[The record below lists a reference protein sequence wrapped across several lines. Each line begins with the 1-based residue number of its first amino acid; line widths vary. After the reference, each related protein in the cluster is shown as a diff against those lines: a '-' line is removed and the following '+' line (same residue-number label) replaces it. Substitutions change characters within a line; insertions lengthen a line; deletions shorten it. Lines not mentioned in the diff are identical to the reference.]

1 MTKTRLLVE
10 GWRGINHSYAMV
22 NQFQLLELLKVPT
35 LEIKHRDVDFNGR
48 DWNRVKNTAGFPQ
61 HLQDQIDAIPGPSE
75 DEAFDVVYR
84 IAWPFQ
90 PTQTK
95 CRRAITFLTAEYG
108 LGPEHFPTS
117 GADIAG
123 MVAGD
128 NLVVTPSSWS
138 KMKLLEA
145 GFPEQ
150 KIVVIPHGYH
160 PDIYYPLSPEE
171 RQGARSALG
180 IEPDAFVV
188 LNLGAMIHNKGIDI
202 LIRGFAEFR
211 KSCEKAVLVL
221 KDDKNLY
228 GIGAQGV
235 VAQILSQYPEC
246 NSFEVVSSI
255 KLLSATLPLTEMRKL
270 YGLADVYASPYR
282 AEGFNLPVLE
292 AMACGTRVIVTKG
305 GATDDFVSPDGVKIE
320 STLRPCNE
328 YGIRSDGFILEPS
341 TESLWRKLSDAFVE
355 STSHNNP
362 SRTHQTWGHAML
374 KRLES
379 IL

>member
-61 HLQDQIDAIPGPSE
+61 HLQDQIDAIPAPSE

-123 MVAGD
+123 MVAGE

-171 RQGARSALG
+171 RQGARGALG

-246 NSFEVVSSI
+246 NSPEVVSSI

-305 GATDDFVSPDGVKIE
+305 GATDDFVEFGTYRLGLTS
-320 STLRPCNE
+320 
-328 YGIRSDGFILEPS
+328 IRAYPKPLAGRFILETKPS
-341 TESLWRKLSDAFVE
+341 DLSDALIE
-355 STSHNNP
+355 HQRSAILHPPPASLQ
-362 SRTHQTWGHAML
+362 QTW
-374 KRLES
+374 ES
-379 IL
+379 VCTNIIPLMI

>member
-48 DWNRVKNTAGFPQ
+48 DWNRIKNTAGFPQ
-61 HLQDQIDAIPGPSE
+61 YLQDQIDAIPGPSE

-171 RQGARSALG
+171 RQGARNALG

-246 NSFEVVSSI
+246 NSPEVVSSI

-305 GATDDFVSPDGVKIE
+305 GATDDFTPKS
-320 STLRPCNE
+320 NE
-328 YGIRSDGFILEPS
+328 YKITSTFDSVPCLYSKSGNSVILIPN
-341 TESLWRKLSDAFVE
+341 TCALVDLLRFHSLEGAQITKPPGSWALAC
-355 STSHNNP
+355 SHLLEY
-362 SRTHQTWGHAML
+362 L
-374 KRLES
+374 K
-379 IL
+379 